1 MESWSKPWQISGLR
15 AGAHTVSMSCCP
27 IEIGELKQTKAVPD
41 NTTHKCKESSKAVRP
56 LALECDKSQQ
66 NIKQQGCPKL
76 PANSMFGV
84 AQKVAD
90 FKGLLDLLEEGF
102 DTPAASIKVTDTG
115 WSPVKVICEED
126 HDGPFAVDL
135 DPGHDTAEALRI
147 LSAGLGSY
155 QNDLVVADDI
165 AFGLTQTFAA
175 NAVTQVVLGACNPEY
190 TAFSEVEKVSKVNVG
205 LVENGNLTSLQSGAQ
220 LQGAN
225 IVMMGSFLNDRKG
238 WKEGLQV
245 QSQMHFGGSLS
256 AAVLSPI
263 HAVGHQRDGCRI
275 NDMNCPLEATGQA
288 TVTAAGTKL
297 RTKRLKV
304 AEDAPK
310 QLFDHIAVAVLVGMG
325 KRITA
330 WCNRSSYRSKLSGMM
345 TQAIANI
352 VQSNRVG
359 QLRKQKTDDMA
370 PWRKGARLLVHPVL
384 TGKFFRQ
391 MRRDKFA
398 KLMQCARIVFGRRDC
413 FHSLDSLVGIPR
425 RPTLFFASNNNPQLH
440 PMG

>member
-84 AQKVAD
+84 AQFRALRQDRARSEPEQVAD

-102 DTPAASIKVTDTG
+102 DTPAASIKVTDTA
-115 WSPVKVICEED
+115 WS
-126 HDGPFAVDL
+126 
-135 DPGHDTAEALRI
+135 
-147 LSAGLGSY
+147 
-155 QNDLVVADDI
+155 
-165 AFGLTQTFAA
+165 
-175 NAVTQVVLGACNPEY
+175 
-190 TAFSEVEKVSKVNVG
+190 
-205 LVENGNLTSLQSGAQ
+205 
-220 LQGAN
+220 
-225 IVMMGSFLNDRKG
+225 
-238 WKEGLQV
+238 
-245 QSQMHFGGSLS
+245 
-256 AAVLSPI
+256 
-263 HAVGHQRDGCRI
+263 
-275 NDMNCPLEATGQA
+275 
-288 TVTAAGTKL
+288 
-297 RTKRLKV
+297 
-304 AEDAPK
+304 
-310 QLFDHIAVAVLVGMG
+310 
-325 KRITA
+325 
-330 WCNRSSYRSKLSGMM
+330 NRSSYRSKLSGMM

-398 KLMQCARIVFGRRDC
+398 KLMQCAGIVFGRRDC

-425 RPTLFFASNNNPQLH
+425 RPTLFLASNNNPQLH